1 VTQRVLV
8 VGCGSIGTRHAAN
21 LLALGVEQVLACD
34 PDPDRLAALTS
45 RHSLEGFE
53 SLEAAL
59 AAGPDAVLI
68 CTPNHTHVPIALA
81 AARAGCHLFVEKPLS
96 HTLEGVAE
104 LRDLV
109 QRHRLTA
116 LGACEMRFYRPVA
129 TLKRLID
136 DGAVG
141 RVLAVQNEFGHYLP
155 NWRPAADYR
164 RSYSARGAEGGG
176 IVLDAIQDL
185 DYLMWFLGDV
195 AGVFCAWAR
204 VSDLEIDTE
213 DTANMVLRFQSGAL
227 GSLHLDYTQRFKRR
241 RSEVV
246 GSEGTLIWEGRGKTP
261 DLSTIECYTAGSEQ
275 WRQVEA
281 AAAVDPNE
289 CYVDEMQHFLRCL
302 EGREAPRMS
311 LDQAEKVLRVALG
324 AKRSGETGE
333 ECREL

>member
-1 VTQRVLV
+1 MTPRVLV
-8 VGCGSIGTRHAAN
+8 VGSGSIGTRHAGN
-21 LLALGVEQVLACD
+21 LLALGVERVLVCD
-34 PDPDRLAALTS
+34 PDPGRLAALTS
-45 RHSLEGFE
+45 QHSLEGFD

-59 AAGPDAVLI
+59 AAGPDAVLV

-96 HTLEGVAE
+96 HTLDGVAE

-109 QRHRLTA
+109 RRRRLTV
-116 LGACEMRFYRPVA
+116 LGACEMRFYRPVV

-155 NWRPAADYR
+155 NWRPAEDYR
-164 RSYSARGAEGGG
+164 RFYSVSGAEGGG

-195 AGVFCAWAR
+195 DRVFCAHAR

-213 DTANMVLRFQSGAL
+213 DTANMLLRFRSGAL
-227 GSLHLDYTQRFKRR
+227 GSLHLDYSQRFKRR
-241 RSEVV
+241 RCEVV
-246 GSEGTLIWEGRGKTP
+246 GSEGTLIWEGRGKAP
-261 DLSTIECYTAGSEQ
+261 DLSTIECYTAASGQ

-281 AAAVDPNE
+281 DAVVEPNE
-289 CYVDEMQHFLRCL
+289 CYLDEMRHFLRCL
-302 EGREAPRMS
+302 DGREAPRMS
-311 LDQAEKVLRVALG
+311 LDQAEKVLRVALA
-324 AKRSGETGE
+324 AKRSGEIGE